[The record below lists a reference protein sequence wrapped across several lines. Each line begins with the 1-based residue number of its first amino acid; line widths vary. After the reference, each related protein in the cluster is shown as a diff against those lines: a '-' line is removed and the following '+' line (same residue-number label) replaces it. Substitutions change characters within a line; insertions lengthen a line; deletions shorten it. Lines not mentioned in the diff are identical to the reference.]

1 MGGICYFVYVGIESI
16 LIMDVNMKTFE
27 RLMMGS
33 VDYVIVCQKRK
44 KLAVVDYYAIIYQ
57 KRV

>member
-1 MGGICYFVYVGIESI
+1 
-16 LIMDVNMKTFE
+16 MKTFE